1 MAQNNFRITDGIIY
15 IAKAGHDSN
24 AGTINEPK
32 KSIYAVPNATGKVVL
47 GAGDYIAASF
57 GAGNGNTFFSDG
69 KVIVRGTSTSVAL
82 IGSPNVNGFLF
93 INCVFPSINQ
103 GTIHTRQNC
112 IFKGCTG
119 FGTNNTVGDIN
130 LLNNVFIN
138 CDAGNATVTTIGRI
152 YTSRSIYINSIAR
165 IIGNNS
171 AVNFIRDTYGDFP
184 TIFIYN
190 GTAANFR
197 NNNIQGLIQLPI
209 TGPSFADFA
218 IQDQFTGTPQDNGYP
233 TGVEWLNETNLTAAG
248 YTGTVAGWDT
258 AVATCINMDPKF
270 NDISGEDFTLQS
282 DSPHIRRAVD
292 GINNIGGTRIARSV
306 INTDDNGTTVF
317 VEPSAEIDTTV
328 PTSYHIED
336 GETEGTIDYIFD
348 LGSVAPLD
356 FIDLKAELKF
366 DSDFAGGTVQNEDVP
381 DSEPLTNDYAL
392 KVNTAASAT
401 PDLNKIIVP
410 TGLITSGMWVRV
422 AGEAR
427 EVTGVSVSSPNDTV
441 TVASNFRAIVGAG
454 VTVTYGT
461 EDQLAALNP
470 NRLTYQLRVS
480 QSATKPTVDSDW
492 DNDLDPSYGESGTFF
507 TQEWGIRPVYAI
519 SGGIVYGGGDS
530 ERPIGATTQEIE
542 GRWIQVRVYLR
553 NNYSSNG
560 L

>member
-1 MAQNNFRITDGIIY
+1 MAQNNYRIAGATIY
-15 IAKAGHDSN
+15 ISKAGHDSN
-24 AGTINEPK
+24 AGTINEPRK
-32 KSIYAVPNATGKVVL
+32 TWTGHPTAGQTYVIGSGIYTQAIPGGSLGTSQTCTIKADGKVVFDGNS
-47 GAGDYIAASF
+47 GAFNITNPQGIIEDFVFQNYLRI
-57 GAGNGNTFFSDG
+57 NQ
-69 KVIVRGTSTSVAL
+69 TSTGTHVRQFARCTFKSIPEGYSGTDGGTKYTFNTCKFLGFGMTQSTVVSAEIIFGILVNCFQRTLIFRSSYVDNDSVL
-82 IGSPNVNGFLF
+82 
-93 INCVFPSINQ
+93 
-103 GTIHTRQNC
+103 IHT
-112 IFKGCTG
+112 
-119 FGTNNTVGDIN
+119 
-130 LLNNVFIN
+130 
-138 CDAGNATVTTIGRI
+138 
-152 YTSRSIYINSIAR
+152 
-165 IIGNNS
+165 
-171 AVNFIRDTYGDFP
+171 
-184 TIFIYN
+184 
-190 GTAANFR
+190 GTAAGFR
-197 NNNIQGLIQLPI
+197 NNNINGLIRLPI
-209 TGPSFADFA
+209 TGPAFADFA
-218 IQDQFTGTPQDNGYP
+218 IQDQFTGTPQDNGYA

-258 AVATCINMDPKF
+258 AVATCINRDPKF
-270 NDISGEDFTLQS
+270 NDVSGEDFTLQS
-282 DSPHIRRAVD
+282 DSPHIRRALD
-292 GINNIGGTRIARSV
+292 GVNNIGGTRIARSV

-317 VEPSAEIDTTV
+317 VEPSAEIDATV